1 MSEDKS
7 NERIQSLILLS
18 KNVDDHRS
26 GILLSKATIRAET
39 SPASLSQVIR
49 VAAFLPTVY
58 CRKQLGIVKLFRN
71 NGIFIV
77 SNDDKLRLQ
86 KGNDSWDLI
95 EIHLDQNSLAQK
107 ETLTVIS
114 MNNKSD
120 GGRGK
125 HDLEWIFHNTSLKI
139 QTERSLQKAA
149 TTQPAVDST
158 NFEVFKHILS
168 HKFIIQYSLVLPQ
181 EIGSLLTVAS
191 NRGQEILVQLALD
204 YGANVDFISSKGR
217 TALHWATR
225 NGALP
230 PVKILLKNGADVNKK
245 DGKGWTPLHFAANQ
259 GHLEIVRT
267 LLLNGA
273 EINPTGSDDR
283 TPLHWAAGN
292 GLVAVVNL
300 LLDEGANVNAEDED
314 GYTPLHFATK
324 QEHLDVM
331 ELLVL
336 NGADVNS
343 KAKDRGYTPL
353 HLLAYHWICPQNAVV
368 QLLIERGAAVD
379 TKDNNGNTPLQVAV
393 ANTNVLWTSVV
404 QLLID
409 GGADVSSKDRL
420 FRTPLQNAGSFEMMK
435 VLLENGADP
444 NESDSSQLRALLE
457 EIDYEGPSRIQVW
470 LDHGAC
476 VERKF
481 DGKSV
486 LAWAYLCG
494 RSSTKAFEYVLERC
508 FINPFSLIGTEIH
521 ETLFHPTFDLH
532 HYAGMDGANH
542 RSVVCS
548 QPYIRHLVK
557 IMSLNLYEFIDIDIE
572 SIWHWRGE
580 TFSDFKEKCE
590 AEVNKMKGQL
600 IAGAYLSVFD
610 VLAKS
615 ENEISCLL
623 RNQSVVS
630 VINLLCIKESFPIYG
645 NILTHH
651 IEKGRNRCSFQK
663 RGICW
668 FSRLSDHFKSLPF
681 EIKDNITSYLSVIDI
696 LNLRRVCTHSMAA
709 KRRNS
714 SSRTCPFSSCI
725 MAHYVQGLIFLQR
738 RKKFF
743 VDEHMLYNPGTSTVE
758 ASAYAFLPT
767 GFTTDHPGMLR
778 FFQERQIH
786 VLNDENVSIL
796 LPEVHSLRS
805 IEILLVQRNPFSLPQ
820 LCVYRCLDSKNTIA
834 SLLNIPIST
843 VGNRQVKCIHP
854 VIDDY
859 NLKLLERL
867 FSCRT
872 DIPCNFGP
880 YRNGYLLHMAAKTG
894 QLALVSSLLNHGA
907 EVNCKDE
914 FHKYTAVHHAVFGGF
929 ASIVQL
935 LADKGADLN
944 AKDLNGCSP
953 LHYVN
958 HFDVAKTLL
967 ENGADVNSMDGDAV
981 TPLSRIIT
989 VAESNLTSDRSNFVK
1004 LFLTYGS
1011 RLEDR
1016 DKSVLRTAYKA
1027 QRPETFLYLLESCF
1041 TDPALLKGTSVHTDV
1056 SRVCFS
1062 MVSKDLSAMHKML
1075 PHHVV
1080 KIITLHQSPLFDNV
1094 INSLWTGMTSLAKFK
1109 SLCEAEVESLKN
1121 RMCSDPQ
1128 LSLFDILLTNER
1140 KVSRLME
1147 NDLVAKVINIKDKEL
1162 DEKFPIYGNI
1172 IRYHL
1177 EKAKNIRSFLKQGS
1191 INFDALSSQYVRL
1204 PYELREMIL
1213 TQFSPVDFMIL
1224 NRTVRSKWKLK
1235 TMSSHPLFQCL
1246 IFTINNQ
1253 SPATSNSASSA
1264 SSGNVAYALLPD
1276 NFLREHTNILRL
1288 FERKNIAILNGE
1300 SVLALLSKVNELLV
1314 LEILL
1319 DGSPSATLDPLYVA
1333 TSASCHSD
1341 VQRLLGVNP
1350 EQIKEGE
1357 YDKIHSAL
1365 DDENLKVIEQISS
1378 RRPDI
1383 PCKFN
1388 NIHGNLLHMAART
1401 GHLAL
1406 VILLLDNGADIQCKN
1421 NALGCTPL
1429 HQAVSS
1435 GSERIVK
1442 LFIDRGAN
1450 VNLKDSELRTPLHY
1464 ARHLDSAKILLESG
1478 ADVNALDRDGKS
1490 PLLRYLQDPAG
1501 DSVFELHQAGLQL
1514 FLKYGAQVEGKYE
1527 RNPILKLILE
1537 RSYVPVFQYFLE
1549 CCFVD
1554 SSIFQD
1560 KALHDATCGIP
1571 EDLIKE
1577 CPHYFHELGRTWDN
1591 INWVFSRHLVKV
1603 ATLLQIPDSENVVES
1618 IWRGGKRRLVKFRKV
1633 CEKEVIRLI
1642 SFQIAE
1648 TGVSL
1653 FDILTSKEKK
1663 IARLLENESIA
1674 VGLSSLEFSEQFP
1687 EFGNI
1692 MKYHLEKGKNWKV
1705 FQEEGF
1711 KSFKILSCHFKALP
1725 DEIKEK
1731 IINFLS
1737 PTDIMNLKR
1746 TVVILAKA

>member
-1 MSEDKS
+1 MECANNLPNRRIFGRHLAKIISLQQDVCDDDTAQSVWNEADDDDTTQSVWNEADDDDTTQSVWNEAEITFSQFKKKCESEVSQMQRHIIPGTDLSVYDVLTMNEYRVACLLRNPLVEFDQQELEEFEDKS

-623 RNQSVVS
+623 RNQSVELDLS
-630 VINLLCIKESFPIYG
+630 NYMRLLFIHRIMSDVTVDELISQHK
-645 NILTHH
+645 NIFKTCLHFWTAV
-651 IEKGRNRCSFQK
+651 SFQ
-663 RGICW
+663 
-668 FSRLSDHFKSLPF
+668 
-681 EIKDNITSYLSVIDI
+681 
-696 LNLRRVCTHSMAA
+696 
-709 KRRNS
+709 
-714 SSRTCPFSSCI
+714 
-725 MAHYVQGLIFLQR
+725 GL
-738 RKKFF
+738 
-743 VDEHMLYNPGTSTVE
+743 
-758 ASAYAFLPT
+758 
-767 GFTTDHPGMLR
+767 
-778 FFQERQIH
+778 
-786 VLNDENVSIL
+786 
-796 LPEVHSLRS
+796 
-805 IEILLVQRNPFSLPQ
+805 
-820 LCVYRCLDSKNTIA
+820 
-834 SLLNIPIST
+834 
-843 VGNRQVKCIHP
+843 
-854 VIDDY
+854 
-859 NLKLLERL
+859 
-867 FSCRT
+867 
-872 DIPCNFGP
+872 
-880 YRNGYLLHMAAKTG
+880 LLH
-894 QLALVSSLLNHGA
+894 
-907 EVNCKDE
+907 
-914 FHKYTAVHHAVFGGF
+914 
-929 ASIVQL
+929 
-935 LADKGADLN
+935 
-944 AKDLNGCSP
+944 
-953 LHYVN
+953 
-958 HFDVAKTLL
+958 
-967 ENGADVNSMDGDAV
+967 
-981 TPLSRIIT
+981 
-989 VAESNLTSDRSNFVK
+989 
-1004 LFLTYGS
+1004 
-1011 RLEDR
+1011 
-1016 DKSVLRTAYKA
+1016 
-1027 QRPETFLYLLESCF
+1027 
-1041 TDPALLKGTSVHTDV
+1041 
-1056 SRVCFS
+1056 
-1062 MVSKDLSAMHKML
+1062 
-1075 PHHVV
+1075 
-1080 KIITLHQSPLFDNV
+1080 
-1094 INSLWTGMTSLAKFK
+1094 
-1109 SLCEAEVESLKN
+1109 
-1121 RMCSDPQ
+1121 
-1128 LSLFDILLTNER
+1128 
-1140 KVSRLME
+1140 
-1147 NDLVAKVINIKDKEL
+1147 
-1162 DEKFPIYGNI
+1162 
-1172 IRYHL
+1172 
-1177 EKAKNIRSFLKQGS
+1177 
-1191 INFDALSSQYVRL
+1191 
-1204 PYELREMIL
+1204 
-1213 TQFSPVDFMIL
+1213 
-1224 NRTVRSKWKLK
+1224 
-1235 TMSSHPLFQCL
+1235 
-1246 IFTINNQ
+1246 
-1253 SPATSNSASSA
+1253 
-1264 SSGNVAYALLPD
+1264 
-1276 NFLREHTNILRL
+1276 
-1288 FERKNIAILNGE
+1288 
-1300 SVLALLSKVNELLV
+1300 
-1314 LEILL
+1314 
-1319 DGSPSATLDPLYVA
+1319 
-1333 TSASCHSD
+1333 
-1341 VQRLLGVNP
+1341 
-1350 EQIKEGE
+1350 
-1357 YDKIHSAL
+1357 
-1365 DDENLKVIEQISS
+1365 
-1378 RRPDI
+1378 
-1383 PCKFN
+1383 
-1388 NIHGNLLHMAART
+1388 
-1401 GHLAL
+1401 
-1406 VILLLDNGADIQCKN
+1406 
-1421 NALGCTPL
+1421 
-1429 HQAVSS
+1429 
-1435 GSERIVK
+1435 
-1442 LFIDRGAN
+1442 
-1450 VNLKDSELRTPLHY
+1450 
-1464 ARHLDSAKILLESG
+1464 
-1478 ADVNALDRDGKS
+1478 
-1490 PLLRYLQDPAG
+1490 
-1501 DSVFELHQAGLQL
+1501 
-1514 FLKYGAQVEGKYE
+1514 
-1527 RNPILKLILE
+1527 
-1537 RSYVPVFQYFLE
+1537 
-1549 CCFVD
+1549 
-1554 SSIFQD
+1554 
-1560 KALHDATCGIP
+1560 
-1571 EDLIKE
+1571 
-1577 CPHYFHELGRTWDN
+1577 
-1591 INWVFSRHLVKV
+1591 
-1603 ATLLQIPDSENVVES
+1603 
-1618 IWRGGKRRLVKFRKV
+1618 
-1633 CEKEVIRLI
+1633 
-1642 SFQIAE
+1642 
-1648 TGVSL
+1648 
-1653 FDILTSKEKK
+1653 
-1663 IARLLENESIA
+1663 
-1674 VGLSSLEFSEQFP
+1674 
-1687 EFGNI
+1687 
-1692 MKYHLEKGKNWKV
+1692 
-1705 FQEEGF
+1705 
-1711 KSFKILSCHFKALP
+1711 
-1725 DEIKEK
+1725 
-1731 IINFLS
+1731 
-1737 PTDIMNLKR
+1737 
-1746 TVVILAKA
+1746 